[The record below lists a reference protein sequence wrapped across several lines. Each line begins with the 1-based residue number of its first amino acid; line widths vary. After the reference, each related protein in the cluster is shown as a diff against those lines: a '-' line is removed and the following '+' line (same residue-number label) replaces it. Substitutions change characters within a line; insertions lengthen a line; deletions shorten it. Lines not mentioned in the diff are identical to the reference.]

1 MRRILATTK
10 SELKTL
16 IGKVAVRGRA
26 DTNPSHALSGGRRS
40 PMVLGDRRELE
51 GYITGPALPQVLDQ
65 DWRNSYA
72 NGGRRIFGWEPP
84 PKRIRLG

>member
-1 MRRILATTK
+1 VRRILATTK

-26 DTNPSHALSGGRRS
+26 DTNPSRALSGGRRS

-51 GYITGPALPQVLDQ
+51 GH
-65 DWRNSYA
+65 
-72 NGGRRIFGWEPP
+72 
-84 PKRIRLG
+84 RLGIVPELIMSGCQSGKPDEQASAGVEAGIV